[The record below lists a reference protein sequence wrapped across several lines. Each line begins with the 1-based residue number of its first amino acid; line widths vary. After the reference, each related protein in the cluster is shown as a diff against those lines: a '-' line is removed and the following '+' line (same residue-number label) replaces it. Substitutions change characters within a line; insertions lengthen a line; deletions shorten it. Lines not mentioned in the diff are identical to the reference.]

1 MKYILSQEEYD
12 GLVNANKL
20 YAQKYQDTLQDL
32 CTRVANSEPVK
43 EGWYAGRPWGCVL
56 TREDEWYCDDC
67 PVTNVCPKPYK
78 AWSK

>member
-12 GLVNANKL
+12 ELVNANTL

-43 EGWYAGRPWGCVL
+43 EGWYAGKVWGCIL
-56 TREDEWYCDDC
+56 THKDEWYCDDC
-67 PVTNVCPKPYK
+67 PVTEVCPNRYK
-78 AWSK
+78 EWSK